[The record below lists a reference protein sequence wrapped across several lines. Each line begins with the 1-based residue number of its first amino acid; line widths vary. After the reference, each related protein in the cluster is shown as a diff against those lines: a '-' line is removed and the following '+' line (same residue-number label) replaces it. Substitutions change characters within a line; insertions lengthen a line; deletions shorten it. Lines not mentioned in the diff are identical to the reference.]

1 MGALLGYSVLTY
13 FEHIYSRVQ
22 SFAIR
27 LGLILASKSL
37 RAGSFVKS
45 GGRFVCPRGQTSL
58 KRRSRPAILRS
69 LGTKANSGKTGV
81 FSVQIADPP
90 THVALEPLKI

>member
-37 RAGSFVKS
+37 RSWIPCLSPV
-45 GGRFVCPRGQTSL
+45 T
-58 KRRSRPAILRS
+58 RS
-69 LGTKANSGKTGV
+69 LCVEGSGA
-81 FSVQIADPP
+81 VQTTFTLPNPAMHVSSGLLKDLTIDITIAF
-90 THVALEPLKI
+90 TPL